1 MYPFTAANVQ
11 MKIYERVISRC
22 ILSTNTYFCP
32 MASIRQE
39 KIAKVI
45 QQELSSIFQQN
56 AREYCD
62 GAMVTVT
69 ISRVAP
75 DLSFAK
81 NFVSIFGHPKPQQVY
96 ELLNE
101 KKSEIRYEMGK
112 RLGKSLRRIPELA
125 FEIDDSLDY
134 AEEINSILDQ

>member
-1 MYPFTAANVQ
+1 
-11 MKIYERVISRC
+11 
-22 ILSTNTYFCP
+22 

-39 KIAKVI
+39 KIATVI
-45 QQELSSIFQQN
+45 QQELSLIFQQN
-56 AREYCD
+56 ARSFCD

-69 ISRVAP
+69 VSRVAP

-81 NFVSIFGHPKPQQVY
+81 NFISIFGHPDAEKVFNTI
-96 ELLNE
+96 EE
-101 KKSEIRYEMGK
+101 KKGEIRYELGK

-134 AEEINSILDQ
+134 AEEIDGLLK